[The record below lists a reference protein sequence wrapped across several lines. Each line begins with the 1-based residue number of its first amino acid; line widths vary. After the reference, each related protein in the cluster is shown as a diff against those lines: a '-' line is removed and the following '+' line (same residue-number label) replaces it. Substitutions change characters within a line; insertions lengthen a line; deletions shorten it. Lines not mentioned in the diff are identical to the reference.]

1 MTIMHWC
8 FLATLQLFHIP
19 GYLLKMSPR
28 SGIMWHNALCLTGH
42 TSIAILK
49 FQHVLYWLLLVLL
62 ISENGLSM
70 SDDSVVLAEDMC
82 SLILYGQNSH

>member
-1 MTIMHWC
+1 MV
-8 FLATLQLFHIP
+8 
-19 GYLLKMSPR
+19 SPR